1 MEIWERELA
10 EIRASMAETMKGFA
24 EIRKLQ
30 EENAKE
36 FEKVWKLQEKNA
48 KEFEK
53 LGKFV
58 KEVSKNVDGINSSNG
73 KVAEDYFF
81 NSLCATKTL
90 GGVHFDMVKRHLSNS
105 IPLEDGKTLDGEYD
119 IALINKD
126 SLGIVEVKYTVH
138 KKDVEN
144 LVKKQVKN
152 FKTLFP
158 MYSKYKFYL
167 GICGLS
173 FNKQAED
180 AANKFGVG
188 MLKLNGDAVE
198 IRDKNLKVY

>member
-1 MEIWERELA
+1 MEIWEKELA
-10 EIRASMAETMKGFA
+10 EIRGIMSENAKKMAETMKGFA
-24 EIRKLQ
+24 EIREMQ
-30 EENAKE
+30 KE
-36 FEKVWKLQEKNA
+36 NA

-53 LGKFV
+53 LGKFI
-58 KEVSKNVDGINSSNG
+58 KEVSKNVDGINNSNG

-81 NSLCATKTL
+81 NSLCATKSL
-90 GGVHFDMVKRHLSNS
+90 GGVHFDMVKRHLRNS

-144 LVKKQVKN
+144 LVKKQVKH

-158 MYSKYKFYL
+158 MYAKYKFYL
-167 GICGLS
+167 GIGGLS